1 MEGQYE
7 LIIPIET
14 AAILVTYTGFSNE
27 IVEVKEQTVI
37 NVQLVE
43 GVELNCVTVFGSR
56 GKPRTSFDSPVPVDH
71 ISIDVLKNTNR
82 STLDQQLMFQSP
94 SFNAT
99 QQPVS
104 DATAHF
110 NPADLRGLLPS
121 RTLVLINGKRKNN
134 SALVYSYVTVG
145 RGEVGVDM
153 QAIAPDAIERVEV
166 LRDGAAAQYGSDAVA
181 GVINLVLKK
190 TTTPFVHTGY
200 SLSLIHI

>member
-1 MEGQYE
+1 MDGFYE
-7 LIIPIET
+7 LEVPT
-14 AAILVTYTGFSNE
+14 NSDILAYTYTGYSNAQLP
-27 IVEVKEQTVI
+27 IQGKSQI
-37 NVQLVE
+37 DVQLRE
-43 GVELNCVTVFGSR
+43 GIALQSVTVFGSR

-71 ISIDVLKNTNR
+71 ISFDVLKTSGKNA
-82 STLDQQLMFQSP
+82 LDQQLMFKTP

-121 RTLVLINGKRKNN
+121 RTLVLINGKRKNS
-134 SALVYSYVTVG
+134 SALVYSVTTVG
-145 RGEVGVDM
+145 RGEVGVDL
-153 QAIAPDAIERVEV
+153 QAIAPDAIERVEI

-190 TTTPFVHTGY
+190 KIAPFFY
-200 SLSLIHI
+200 RD